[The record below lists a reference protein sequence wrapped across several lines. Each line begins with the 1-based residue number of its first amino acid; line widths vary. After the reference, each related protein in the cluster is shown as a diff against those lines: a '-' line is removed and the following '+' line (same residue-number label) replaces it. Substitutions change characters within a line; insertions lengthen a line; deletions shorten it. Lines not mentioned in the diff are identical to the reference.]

1 MSTYK
6 VELILTVASETDLKT
21 VIERA
26 TEDKMAFDVM
36 GRELRFQDSDELKML
51 KEWCEGQ
58 GIKLI

>member
-6 VELILTVASETDLKT
+6 VELILTVASEADLKT

-26 TEDKMAFDVM
+26 TEDKMAFDGM
-36 GRELRFQDSDELKML
+36 GRELRFQDSDEHKML
-51 KEWCEGQ
+51 KKWCEGQ